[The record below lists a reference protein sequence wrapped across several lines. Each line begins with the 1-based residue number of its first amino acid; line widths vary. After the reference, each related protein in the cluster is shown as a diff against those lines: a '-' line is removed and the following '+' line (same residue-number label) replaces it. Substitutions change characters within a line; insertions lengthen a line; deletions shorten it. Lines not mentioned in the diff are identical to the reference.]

1 MFARCECAT
10 DLLAELGRVCR
21 YTRHNCSLVKGRRDL
36 GVFAGLRISPCFEGL
51 HCGAESEPTNILCL
65 SVCLCLCLCLSFSL
79 SLSLSLCLSVSL
91 SVCLSLSVSI
101 SLPLSH
107 SLLSLSYLF
116 QYICLLFFSSLFR
129 SGLIC
134 VYLQAQNM
142 VLN

>member
-65 SVCLCLCLCLSFSL
+65 SVCLCLCLSLSFSL
-79 SLSLSLCLSVSL
+79 SLSLSLSVCLSVSL
-91 SVCLSLSVSI
+91 SVSLYLSLS
-101 SLPLSH
+101 LFPFH
-107 SLLSLSYLF
+107 TPFSLLFISVQLSSF
-116 QYICLLFFSSLFR
+116 FR